1 MVEVKTI
8 LNQNLIKKFNADQ
21 AKSKVWFVF
30 ALTAIFFALGIVCF
44 FVKVIDNFYGVFL
57 IIVGLLLPVIYFL
70 TVRILMNRTLKSS
83 PILKNETTQVWR
95 FLDDKIIFNE
105 SGKYVE
111 ARDTQFSYEAIH
123 KVEENETAFYIYV
136 SKMQAYII
144 DAKGFNMGSRHDL
157 HRLLLD
163 KVGSKKYKYSKR
175 LYAKK

>member
-1 MVEVKTI
+1 MIEVKTI

-30 ALTAIFFALGIVCF
+30 ALTAIFVVLGIVCF
-44 FVKVIDNFYGVFL
+44 FVKFIDTFYSVFL
-57 IIVGLLLPVIYFL
+57 IIIGLLLPVIYYL
-70 TVRILMNRTLKSS
+70 TVRILTNRVLKSS

-123 KVEENETAFYIYV
+123 KIEENENAFYIYV
-136 SKMQAYII
+136 SKMQAYIL
-144 DAKGFNMGSRHDL
+144 DAKGFTMGSRHEL
-157 HRLLLD
+157 HGFLIN

-175 LYAKK
+175 L